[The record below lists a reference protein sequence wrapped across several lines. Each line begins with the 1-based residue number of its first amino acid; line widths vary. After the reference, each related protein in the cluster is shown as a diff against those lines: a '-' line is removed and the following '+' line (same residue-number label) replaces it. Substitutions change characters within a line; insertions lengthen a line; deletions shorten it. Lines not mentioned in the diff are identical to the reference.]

1 VRTDR
6 LILRRWRHSDR
17 EPFARLNADPR
28 VMEFFPQPLSAGES
42 DALADRIEAHFEE
55 RGFGLY
61 AAELGEDGSFIGYV
75 GLAAPRFSAHFTPA
89 VEIGWRL
96 DAAYWGRGL
105 ATEGAREIV
114 RHAFEDLGL
123 TALVSFTAP
132 ANVRSVRVMEK
143 LGMTHDPADDFDHPG
158 LADGDP
164 LRRHVLYRLV
174 NS

>member
-1 VRTDR
+1 
-6 LILRRWRHSDR
+6 
-17 EPFARLNADPR
+17 
-28 VMEFFPQPLSAGES
+28 MEFFPQPLSAGES
-42 DALADRIEAHFEE
+42 DALADRIGAHFVE

-61 AAELGEDGSFIGYV
+61 AAELAEDGSFIGYV

>member
-1 VRTDR
+1 
-6 LILRRWRHSDR
+6 
-17 EPFARLNADPR
+17 
-28 VMEFFPQPLSAGES
+28 MEFFPQPLSAGES